1 MKITVFVIALFL
13 FQFTFANELFAQKG
27 RNEIAIGFEIG
38 PAIQGWSGYSYQLGL
53 PLKAYYGV
61 GTNGQIMLRTGIHSF
76 VNPNPFETWES
87 INMYMIP
94 VALGYR
100 QNLNRFY
107 IEPSIG
113 AARSM
118 QVHVLADPR
127 ETVRSS
133 KTEIHYGLEFGYK
146 INRIDLGAS
155 INNTGHPPVGSG
167 SDSQIFFGFK
177 ALYRLQL

>member
-1 MKITVFVIALFL
+1 MKTTVFACALFL
-13 FQFTFANELFAQKG
+13 LNCMWSSELFAQKG
-27 RNEIAIGFEIG
+27 KNEIAIGAEIG
-38 PAIQGWSGYSYQLGL
+38 PVLDDFIFSYQYGL
-53 PLKAYYGV
+53 PVKAYFGV
-61 GTNGQIMLRTGIHSF
+61 GTNGQLMLRSGIHSF
-76 VNPNPFETWES
+76 HVSNLYEAWES

-100 QNLNRFY
+100 QNLNKFY

-118 QVHVLADPR
+118 RTQVRANPR
-127 ETVRSS
+127 ETYKRNEN
-133 KTEIHYGLEFGYK
+133 EIHYGLEFGYQ

-155 INNTGHPPVGSG
+155 INNTGHPPVGPR
-167 SDSQIFFGFK
+167 SDSRIFFGFK

>member
-1 MKITVFVIALFL
+1 MKITVFAFALFL
-13 FQFTFANELFAQKG
+13 LQFTFANELFAQKG
-27 RNEIAIGFEIG
+27 KNEIAIGAEIG
-38 PAIQGWSGYSYQLGL
+38 PVIDDFTFSYQYGL
-53 PLKAYYGV
+53 PVKAYLGI
-61 GTNGQIMLRTGIHSF
+61 GTSGQLMLRSGIHSF
-76 VNPNPFETWES
+76 QVSNLFEAWES

-100 QNLNRFY
+100 QNLNKFY

-118 QVHVLADPR
+118 HTHVLANPR
-127 ETVRSS
+127 ETYRSS
-133 KTEIHYGLEFGYK
+133 ENEIHYGLEFGYQ

-155 INNTGHPPVGSG
+155 INNTGHPPVGSK